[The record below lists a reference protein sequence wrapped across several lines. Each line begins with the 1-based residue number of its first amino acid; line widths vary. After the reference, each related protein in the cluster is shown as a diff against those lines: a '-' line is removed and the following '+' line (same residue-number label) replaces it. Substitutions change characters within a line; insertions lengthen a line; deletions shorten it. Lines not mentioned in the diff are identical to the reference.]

1 VRRLLLPLLLFVS
14 LLVGLVWAAEFD
26 QGPLVITKENQFKV
40 IVGLGGPKAV
50 LTEPGWD
57 PSAWRIPL
65 VDVVHV
71 FDSRLQYLNARPV
84 QTVIANNENLIVD
97 YYAVWRIT
105 DPLLFLKGF
114 PLGPGAA
121 EIRIQEVVN
130 SLVGSKIGRLSLAQL
145 LERVEVLDTLA
156 EDATTRLGA
165 DGVEV
170 VDVRLNRTELPAS
183 AVPAAFAQMREQRK
197 ALSREHRAQG
207 ERQAREIRAEA
218 EKHAV
223 TTLAGARAEAQ
234 RTRGVGDAES
244 TRIYAAAYGRDPEFY
259 SFVRTLQ
266 AYESTIGEGTT
277 LVVRPDHEFFRYLA
291 MDPDPDPGRAAG
303 PSRREATRATPPDA
317 PAD

>member
-1 VRRLLLPLLLFVS
+1 VRRLLLPLLLLVS
-14 LLVGLVWAAEFD
+14 LLVGMIWAAEFD
-26 QGPLVITKENQFKV
+26 QGPFVITKENQFKV

-121 EIRIQEVVN
+121 ESRIQEVVN

-156 EDATTRLGA
+156 QEATTRLGA

-183 AVPAAFAQMREQRK
+183 AVPAAFAQMREQRN

-207 ERQAREIRAEA
+207 DRQAREIRAEA
-218 EKHAV
+218 EKLAV
-223 TTLAGARAEAQ
+223 TTLAGARADAQ
-234 RTRGVGDAES
+234 RTRGAGDAES
-244 TRIYAAAYGRDPEFY
+244 TRIYASAYGRDPEFY

-277 LVVRPDHEFFRYLA
+277 LVVRPDHEFFRYLG
-291 MDPDPDPGRAAG
+291 MDPDRDSGA
-303 PSRREATRATPPDA
+303 SRREAIRATPTDA

>member
-1 VRRLLLPLLLFVS
+1 MRRLLLPLLLVVS
-14 LLVGLVWAAEFD
+14 LLVGLVWAGEYD
-26 QGPLVITKENQFKV
+26 RGPLVITKENQFKV

-50 LTEPGWD
+50 LVEPGWD
-57 PSAWRIPL
+57 PTAWRIPL

-84 QTVIANNENLIVD
+84 QMVIANNENLIVD

-105 DPLLFLKGF
+105 DPLDFLKGF
-114 PLGPGAA
+114 PNGIPGA
-121 EIRIQEVVN
+121 ESRIQEIVN

-156 EDATTRLGA
+156 GEASERLGS

-170 VDVRLNRTELPAS
+170 VDVRLNRTELPSS
-183 AVPAAFAQMREQRK
+183 AVPAAYAQMREQRR

-207 ERQAREIRAEA
+207 DRQAREIRAEA
-218 EKHAV
+218 EKLAV
-223 TTLAGARAEAQ
+223 TTLAGARANAQ
-234 RTRGVGDAES
+234 RTRGAGDAQS
-244 TRIYAAAYGRDPEFY
+244 TRIYAKAYGKDPEFY

-266 AYESTIGEGTT
+266 AYEKTVGEGTT

-291 MDPDPDPGRAAG
+291 MDPDPDPAG
-303 PSRREATRATPPDA
+303 AGSRREAARPAPWQA